1 MGEDNGQLIFSR
13 KFFVED
19 KYEESLYELSLT
31 DLLATM
37 GLTTNRFIGKVIE
50 INSKYFFANLMST
63 GDVKEENNGK
73 LLVDPINGKCLIA
86 IVDNRLRNFVVS
98 GNYYEIEI
106 DMPRK
111 E

>member
-50 INSKYFFANLMST
+50 INSKYFFTNLMST

-73 LLVDPINGKCLIA
+73 LLVDPMGSVSLPSLITDCV
-86 IVDNRLRNFVVS
+86 IFLFLVIIMR
-98 GNYYEIEI
+98 
-106 DMPRK
+106 
-111 E
+111 

>member
-50 INSKYFFANLMST
+50 INSKYFSQ
-63 GDVKEENNGK
+63 
-73 LLVDPINGKCLIA
+73 I
-86 IVDNRLRNFVVS
+86 
-98 GNYYEIEI
+98 
-106 DMPRK
+106 
-111 E
+111 